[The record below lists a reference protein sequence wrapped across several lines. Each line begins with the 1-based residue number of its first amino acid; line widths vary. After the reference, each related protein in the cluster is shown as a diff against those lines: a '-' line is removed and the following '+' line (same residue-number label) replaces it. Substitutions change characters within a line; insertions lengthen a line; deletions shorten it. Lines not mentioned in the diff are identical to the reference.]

1 MKTMVI
7 TMVLIAVTV
16 CGAWA
21 KLGDLVASFDNIGN
35 STHYGLAADAY
46 YLYTFYY
53 YSTWGYPVIRMLRTN
68 GSFVSSY
75 PCPFGTT
82 SPYYYCRGLSYG
94 GSSVLFINNYYQR
107 AVGRFYAANGSMI
120 NTWTWP
126 TNMTYRYGICNTHD
140 GTRLGTRIY
149 QSYYTGDFWF
159 STTTGSLISSFKVGT
174 TTYNFD
180 LAWDYGNNM
189 IWYGNYST
197 HHVYGITT
205 SGSIISSWRVPS
217 SVSYPYGIAY
227 YGQYLYVSTSSGNPD
242 EYIWIY
248 HCPNTVGLTPASVG
262 KIKALLK

>member
-7 TMVLIAVTV
+7 TMVLIAVSV

-21 KLGDLVASFDNIGN
+21 KLGDLVASFDNIGS
-35 STHYGLAADAY
+35 STHYGLAADANY
-46 YLYTFYY
+46 VYTFYY
-53 YSTWGYPVIRMLRTN
+53 YSSWNYPIIRMLRTN

-82 SPYYYCRGLSYG
+82 SPEYYCRGLSYG
-94 GSSVLFINNYYQR
+94 GSIILYLNNYYQR
-107 AVGRFYAANGSMI
+107 AVGRLYAHTGSMI
-120 NTWTWP
+120 STWTWP
-126 TNMTYRYGICNTHD
+126 SGYRYGVCCTHN
-140 GTRLGTRIY
+140 GSSAGTRIY

-180 LAWDYGNNM
+180 LAWDYGNDM

-205 SGSIISSWRVPS
+205 GGSIVSSWRVPS
-217 SVSYPYGIAY
+217 AVSYPYGIAY
-227 YGQYLYVSTSSGNPD
+227 YGEYLYVSTSSGSPD

-248 HCPNTVGLTPASVG
+248 HCPNTVSLTPASVG